1 MTKGGEGEGG
11 IKLRSGYCIVSS
23 LQNTFARRESPIYS
37 KRRRRPF
44 AFFRCCKDPQG
55 CDAHSY
61 GMLQTGDSVTPTDG
75 CVWGRR
81 REALVL
87 GFDYVPVI
95 ADFAVVCFWH
105 RFLLAEPKTPA
116 FRRENVYTLGKNAC
130 RLLGL
135 RYVQVVVRHDKWSTS
150 LHKLVKV
157 DGVPVLADH
166 TFSSFFLFFPW
177 GSFNTVL
184 RQLALLEHRV
194 PLVLGID
201 VSCFAPQL

>member
-1 MTKGGEGEGG
+1 
-11 IKLRSGYCIVSS
+11 
-23 LQNTFARRESPIYS
+23 
-37 KRRRRPF
+37 
-44 AFFRCCKDPQG
+44 
-55 CDAHSY
+55 
-61 GMLQTGDSVTPTDG
+61 MLQTGDSVAPTDG
-75 CVWGRR
+75 WVGGG

-157 DGVPVLADH
+157 DGV
-166 TFSSFFLFFPW
+166 SSFGKPYFFFFFFFHGAVSILYCDSSHCLSTECRLF
-177 GSFNTVL
+177 
-184 RQLALLEHRV
+184 
-194 PLVLGID
+194 
-201 VSCFAPQL
+201 